1 MMPTTL
7 TTPTTPT
14 LPAYAELQCASNFSF
29 LRGASHPEQLVARAA
44 ALGYSALAITDEC
57 SLAGVVRAHVEAKR
71 HQLSLIIGSQFR
83 VHTEE
88 GDYLTLIALV
98 MNREG
103 YGNLCELIT
112 LARSRAEKGEYH
124 LTLTD
129 FTHPEDQYHHLRTLP
144 NCLFTAGTRLRHQCG
159 PITSSGQMA
168 EIYFRR
174 ACLPRSQLAL
184 SGSG

>member
-1 MMPTTL
+1 MPAASS
-7 TTPTTPT
+7 

-88 GDYLTLIALV
+88 GDCLTLIALV

-144 NCLFTAGTRLRHQCG
+144 DCLL
-159 PITSSGQMA
+159 
-168 EIYFRR
+168 
-174 ACLPRSQLAL
+174 LLAPDYGI
-184 SGSG
+184 SAAP